1 MHILK
6 KSCNFA
12 GCFCIDGKKQDISR
26 SQEHYQVQ
34 FKYFTLMKKIYS
46 FLMALSIV
54 LCANANSFE
63 VAKSLEMSMARP
75 QVSKKVNVTPS
86 QGATPVIN
94 KTIQVQKQSLR
105 AQQQERKAI
114 ARQAQS
120 APTVK
125 VNGVRQIEAA
135 QTATKQA
142 LPTNAALKAP
152 AKVAAEATDTVEIVA
167 TKWAWT
173 YYESDN
179 DWYTTLID
187 GTGTYEI
194 KLDYVSDTQA
204 GTFTEAD
211 CIMDYTGMYIYDAEG
226 NRTIVT
232 FTEVDIVVTDDE
244 NGLTLHAELLSTDNV
259 LYIVSALI
267 APLPEPIGNAELAYT
282 NATLVDGTR
291 SSETF
296 QFWADENGVYTSF
309 LIASDG
315 VVGEYTQDDMY
326 VAYANYI
333 MFVDGTDTTFV
344 DFLGFDMAITKEGQ
358 TYNLVADALGSDTI
372 MYHITMSYTKPA
384 PTDTIDIV
392 ATNLFIDE
400 FEFWG
405 TIFCTAQASNDEY
418 KVTLDM
424 ANGLP
429 LGELTIEDFNVEYSS
444 VYRIAD
450 ATEIVLDDIISATV
464 TEVDGQRAIKAQV
477 VGVDNILYNL
487 DLSYV
492 IPEATDTINVVFD
505 QAAVATYYAQFGDY
519 YIYNESKDYL
529 VSLDIFEEEGNLM
542 GEYTAEDFDLE
553 YTQVGVVADSTVVT
567 IVDAK
572 AVVTPVEEDI
582 VHIVAELLGQNGT
595 LYIINTDVDVSKKG
609 LEHDATEGF
618 LVDEYTTE
626 DIYTISD
633 YSNYGFIYFDV
644 EATDGTDLMG
654 LQFWVDAADENTII
668 PVGTYPINGSMEP
681 GTVMASA
688 GLTDEGLTYSLYGT
702 MDEEGYIVPPCWFM
716 TGGEVVVTEEDGVL
730 KIAVDAVNSNNLIIY
745 VTCEYDLSAQ
755 QASLPND
762 ATAADGAVERNYGK
776 EDQIW
781 VGNFAKDWGMVYVD
795 IAPADE
801 SEWLGLGFVF
811 DNLEGETVP
820 AGTYEINASG
830 EVGTV
835 AASQG
840 FVEDYI
846 TESYFAAGDEEGNMV
861 APFYFLVSGTVV
873 VEHVDGQMK
882 VTVDAVNSNGIPVHI
897 VYDPTAGSGNDK
909 TPLQYDA
916 TEGAVDRSYT
926 TEEITI
932 NKGTGAFQVLA
943 YAADGTDMV
952 GMLIYGQEDEN
963 TIIPVGTYEINATEA
978 EGTVLASEGVSGN
991 SITLSFYGKTN
1002 AAGNILV
1009 PCYFF
1014 VDGTVEVSAADGKLN
1029 IEVNALNSYDVPVH
1043 VVMEYDLNTKQGLPY
1058 DMQEGSLN
1066 VVYTDKDDV
1075 EIITEYISDGILY
1088 LDLIAADGSNNTTVA
1103 FFAEA
1108 VDPVI
1113 GIPAGTYPI
1122 NDSQDYG
1129 TVLSNSGIQ
1138 DGYIY
1143 PSYYINLTAQGG
1155 ISIPCY
1161 FMVSGQVVV
1170 ENIEN
1175 HLKVTIDAL
1184 NSYDVPAHIV
1194 YEADPVG
1201 SAVENV
1207 TVDTNANKVVENNQL
1222 FIMKDGVKYN
1232 VLGSVVK

>member
-1 MHILK
+1 
-6 KSCNFA
+6 
-12 GCFCIDGKKQDISR
+12 
-26 SQEHYQVQ
+26 
-34 FKYFTLMKKIYS
+34 
-46 FLMALSIV
+46 MALSIV

-63 VAKSLEMSMARP
+63 AAKSLEISMARP

-86 QGATPVIN
+86 QVATPVIN
-94 KTIQVQKQSLR
+94 KTVKASKQSLR
-105 AQQQERKAI
+105 AQQQERIAV

-120 APTVK
+120 APAVK

-152 AKVAAEATDTVEIVA
+152 AKVAAEATDTVEIVGYE
-167 TKWAWT
+167 WT
-173 YYESDN
+173 YEYYSDTK
-179 DWYTTLID
+179 DWYMAVID
-187 GTGTYEI
+187 ASQTYVVRLDYLVAEEDFAGTYNI
-194 KLDYVSDTQA
+194 DNLDLDYSYLTIYDEDRNKTYVNYV
-204 GTFTEAD
+204 EAD
-211 CIMDYTGMYIYDAEG
+211 FTVSVTEEG
-226 NRTIVT
+226 KFLTANLLC
-232 FTEVDIVVTDDE
+232 E
-244 NGLTLHAELLSTDNV
+244 NGIRYL
-259 LYIVSALI
+259 VSAEEL
-267 APLPEPIGNAELAYT
+267 PLPEPVGYADLAYT
-282 NATLVDGTR
+282 NATLEDGTR

-296 QFWADENGVYTSF
+296 QFWADENGIYTSF
-309 LIASDG
+309 LIYSDQ

-326 VAYANYI
+326 AAYANYI

-392 ATNLFIDE
+392 ATNMVIDE
-400 FEFWG
+400 YEFWG
-405 TIFCTAQASNDEY
+405 KYFCEVSASNADY
-418 KVTLDM
+418 TVTLDM

-429 LGELTIEDFNVEYSS
+429 LGELTYEDFNVEYSS

-450 ATEIVLDDIISATV
+450 ATEIVLDDILSATV
-464 TEVDGQRAIKAQV
+464 SMVDGQRAIKAQV

-644 EATDGTDLMG
+644 EAADGTDLMG

-668 PVGTYPINGSMEP
+668 PVGTYPINGSMES

-762 ATAADGAVERNYGK
+762 ATAADGEVKRNYGK

-801 SEWLGLGFVF
+801 SEWLGLGFVYNEF
-811 DNLEGETVP
+811 EGEIIP
-820 AGTYEINASG
+820 EGTYEINASG

-840 FVEDYI
+840 IVDDFI
-846 TESYFAAGDEEGNMV
+846 TESYFAAGDEEGNLV

-882 VTVDAVNSNGIPVHI
+882 VTVDAVNSNGIPLHI
-897 VYDPTAGSGNDK
+897 TYDPTVTSGNDK

-932 NKGTGAFQVLA
+932 NKGTGYFQVLA
-943 YAADGTDMV
+943 KAADGTDMT
-952 GMLIYGQEDEN
+952 GLLIFGQEDEN

-991 SITLSFYGKTN
+991 SITLSFYGETN
-1002 AAGNILV
+1002 AQGQIYV
-1009 PCYFF
+1009 PCWFM
-1014 VDGTVEVSAADGKLN
+1014 VEGTVVVTAADGKLN
-1029 IEVNALNSYDVPVH
+1029 IEVNALNSNDVPVH
-1043 VVMEYDLNTKQGLPY
+1043 IVMEYDLNTKQGLQY
-1058 DMQEGSLN
+1058 DMTEGSLN
-1066 VVYTDKDDV
+1066 VVYTDNDV
-1075 EIITEYISDGILY
+1075 VEVNTDYVAEDGVIY
-1088 LDLIAADGSNNTTVA
+1088 LNIDAADGSNTISVA

-1108 VDPVI
+1108 ADPVI

-1122 NDSQDYG
+1122 NDEQDYG
-1129 TVLSNSGIQ
+1129 TVMSSPGVQ
-1138 DGYIY
+1138 GGYIY
-1143 PSYYINLTAQGG
+1143 PSFYGNMNAQGQ
-1155 ISIPCY
+1155 ITIPCY
-1161 FMVSGQVVV
+1161 FMVGGQVIV

-1207 TVDTNANKVVENNQL
+1207 TVDTTNASKVIENNQL
-1222 FIMKDGVKYN
+1222 FIMKEGVMYN

>member
-1 MHILK
+1 
-6 KSCNFA
+6 
-12 GCFCIDGKKQDISR
+12 
-26 SQEHYQVQ
+26 
-34 FKYFTLMKKIYS
+34 MKKIYS

-63 VAKSLEMSMARP
+63 AAKSLDISMARP

-94 KTIQVQKQSLR
+94 KTLKASKPSLR
-105 AQQQERKAI
+105 AQQQESKAI
-114 ARQAQS
+114 ARQAQQ
-120 APTVK
+120 APAVK
-125 VNGVRQIEAA
+125 VNGVRQIDAMPTIA
-135 QTATKQA
+135 KQA
-142 LPTNAALKAP
+142 IPADAVRKAP
-152 AKVAAEATDTVEIVA
+152 AKATEATDTVEIVA

-204 GTFTEAD
+204 GTFTEDD
-211 CIMDYTGMYIYDAEG
+211 CLMGYTGMYIYDAEG
-226 NRTIVT
+226 GRTLVG
-232 FTEVDIVVTDDE
+232 FTEIDIVVTDDE
-244 NGLTLHAELLSTDNV
+244 NGLALNAELLGENNT
-259 LYIVSALI
+259 LYLVSALI

-282 NATLVDGTR
+282 NATLEDGTR

-309 LIASDG
+309 LIASDQ

-392 ATNLFIDE
+392 ATNMVIDE
-400 FEFWG
+400 YEFWG
-405 TIFCTAQASNDEY
+405 MYFCEVSASNADY
-418 KVTLDM
+418 TVTLDM

-429 LGELTIEDFNVEYSS
+429 LGELTYEDFNVEYSS

-464 TEVDGQRAIKAQV
+464 SMVDGQRAIKAQV

-492 IPEATDTINVVFD
+492 IPEATDTVNVVFD
-505 QAAVATYYAQFGDY
+505 QVAVAEYYASYGDY
-519 YIYNESKDYL
+519 YIYNENEDYL

-542 GEYTAEDFDLE
+542 GEYTAEDFDLY
-553 YTQVGVVADSTVVT
+553 YTQVGIVADSTVVN
-567 IVDAK
+567 IADAK
-572 AVVTPVEEDI
+572 AAVTPVEEGI

-595 LYIINTDVDVSKKG
+595 LYIVSTDVDVSKKG
-609 LEHDATEGF
+609 LPYDATEGF

-626 DIYTISD
+626 DLSTITNLSD
-633 YSNYGFIYFDV
+633 YGFIYFDV
-644 EATDGTDLMG
+644 DAADGTDFMG

-668 PVGTYPINGSMEP
+668 PVGTYPINDSMEP

-688 GLTDEGLTYSLYGT
+688 GFTDEGLTYSLYAT
-702 MDEEGYIVPPCWFM
+702 LDEEGYVVPPCWFM
-716 TGGEVVVTEEDGVL
+716 TGGEVVVTEEDGIL

-745 VTCEYDLSAQ
+745 VTCEHKLEAQ
-755 QASLPND
+755 QQGLPYD
-762 ATAADGAVERNYGK
+762 ATAEDGELNRTYGA
-776 EDQIW
+776 EDQ
-781 VGNFAKDWGMVYVD
+781 VFFTTDFLQDFGMLFVD
-795 IAPADE
+795 VMPADN
-801 SEWLGLGFVF
+801 SEILCVGFMA
-811 DNLEGETVP
+811 DEIDSQITITP
-820 AGTYEINASG
+820 GTYEISASG

-835 AASQG
+835 MASTG
-840 FVEDYI
+840 LTEDGYV
-846 TESYFAAGDEEGNMV
+846 TETYFAALTAEGGLTL
-861 APFYFLVSGTVV
+861 PLYFLVSGTVV
-873 VEHVDGQMK
+873 VENVNGQFKM
-882 VTVDAVNSNGIPVHI
+882 TVDAVNSNGIPVHV
-897 VYDPTAGSGNDK
+897 VYDPTATSGNDK

-926 TEEITI
+926 TEEVTI

-943 YAADGTDMV
+943 YAADGSDMV
-952 GMLIYGQEDEN
+952 GMLMYGQEDEN

-1014 VDGTVEVSAADGKLN
+1014 VGGTVEVSAADGKLN

-1043 VVMEYDLNTKQGLPY
+1043 VVMEYDLNTKQGLQY

-1075 EIITEYISDGILY
+1075 EIITDDIDAGILY
-1088 LDLIAADGSNNTTVA
+1088 LDIIAADGSNNTTVA

-1122 NDSQDYG
+1122 NDSQEYG
-1129 TVLSNSGIQ
+1129 TVLSNAGIQ
-1138 DGYIY
+1138 NGYIY

-1201 SAVENV
+1201 SAIENV
-1207 TVDTNANKVVENNQL
+1207 TVDTTNASKVVENAQL
-1222 FIMKDGVKYN
+1222 FILKDGVKYN
-1232 VLGSVVK
+1232 VLGTVVK

>member
-1 MHILK
+1 
-6 KSCNFA
+6 
-12 GCFCIDGKKQDISR
+12 
-26 SQEHYQVQ
+26 
-34 FKYFTLMKKIYS
+34 MKKIYS

-63 VAKSLEMSMARP
+63 AAKSLEISMARP

-86 QGATPVIN
+86 QVATPVIN
-94 KTIQVQKQSLR
+94 KTIQVKKQSLR
-105 AQQQERKAI
+105 AQQQERTAI
-114 ARQAQS
+114 ARQAQT
-120 APTVK
+120 APAVK

-152 AKVAAEATDTVEIVA
+152 AKVAAEATDTVEFVA
-167 TKWAWT
+167 AKWNYQ
-173 YYESDN
+173 YYSDTG
-179 DWYTTLID
+179 DWWMAVLD
-187 GTGTYEI
+187 PTGTYRLDFDYIVPEENFAGTYTI
-194 KLDYVSDTQA
+194 EDLDLDYSYLTMEDNDGYVQYVKYVEASLTVTTSDA
-204 GTFTEAD
+204 GKFMTANVL
-211 CIMDYTGMYIYDAEG
+211 C
-226 NRTIVT
+226 
-232 FTEVDIVVTDDE
+232 E
-244 NGLTLHAELLSTDNV
+244 NGTRFL
-259 LYIVSALI
+259 VSAEEI
-267 APLPEPIGNAELAYT
+267 PLPEPIGHADLAYT
-282 NATLVDGTR
+282 NATLEDGTR
-291 SSETF
+291 SSNTF
-296 QFWADENGVYTSF
+296 QFWADENGIYTSF
-309 LIASDG
+309 LIYSDQ

-326 VAYANYI
+326 AAYANYI

-392 ATNLFIDE
+392 ATNMVIDE
-400 FEFWG
+400 YEFWG
-405 TIFCTAQASNDEY
+405 MYFCEVSASNADY
-418 KVTLDM
+418 TVTLDM

-492 IPEATDTINVVFD
+492 IPEATDTVNVVFD

-553 YTQVGVVADSTVVT
+553 YTQVGVVADSIVVT

-572 AVVTPVEEDI
+572 AAVTPVEEDI

-609 LEHDATEGF
+609 LQYDATEGF

-626 DIYTISD
+626 DLSTITNLSD
-633 YSNYGFIYFDV
+633 YGFIYFDV
-644 EATDGTDLMG
+644 DAADGTDFMG

-668 PVGTYPINGSMEP
+668 PVGTYPINDSMEP

-702 MDEEGYIVPPCWFM
+702 LDEEGNVVPPCWFM

-745 VTCEYDLSAQ
+745 VTCEYKLKAQ
-755 QASLPND
+755 QQGLPYD
-762 ATAADGAVERNYGK
+762 ATAEDGELNRTYGA
-776 EDQIW
+776 EDQ
-781 VGNFAKDWGMVYVD
+781 VFFTTDFLQDFGMLFVD
-795 IAPADE
+795 VMPADN
-801 SEWLGLGFVF
+801 SEILCVGFMA
-811 DNLEGETVP
+811 DEIDSQITITP
-820 AGTYEINASG
+820 GTYEISASG

-835 AASQG
+835 MASTG
-840 FVEDYI
+840 LTEDGYV
-846 TESYFAAGDEEGNMV
+846 TETYFATVTAEGGLTL
-861 APFYFLVSGTVV
+861 PLYFLVSGTVV
-873 VEHVDGQMK
+873 VENVDGQFKM
-882 VTVDAVNSNGIPVHI
+882 TVDAVNSNGIPVHV

-943 YAADGTDMV
+943 YAADGSDMV

-1029 IEVNALNSYDVPVH
+1029 IEVNALNSNDVPVH
-1043 VVMEYDLNTKQGLPY
+1043 IVMEYDLNTKQGLQY
-1058 DMQEGSLN
+1058 DMTEGSLN
-1066 VVYTDKDDV
+1066 VVYTDNDV
-1075 EIITEYISDGILY
+1075 VEVNTEYVAEDGVIY
-1088 LDLIAADGSNNTTVA
+1088 LNIDAADGSNTISVA

-1108 VDPVI
+1108 ADPVI

-1122 NDSQDYG
+1122 NDEQDYG
-1129 TVLSNSGIQ
+1129 TVMSSPGVQ
-1138 DGYIY
+1138 GGYIY
-1143 PSYYINLTAQGG
+1143 PSFYGNMNAQGQ
-1155 ISIPCY
+1155 ITIPCY
-1161 FMVSGQVVV
+1161 FMVSGNVVV

-1207 TVDTNANKVVENNQL
+1207 TVDTTNASKVIENNQL
-1222 FIMKDGVKYN
+1222 FIMKEGVMYN

>member
-1 MHILK
+1 
-6 KSCNFA
+6 
-12 GCFCIDGKKQDISR
+12 
-26 SQEHYQVQ
+26 
-34 FKYFTLMKKIYS
+34 MKKIYS

-63 VAKSLEMSMARP
+63 AAKSLEISMARP

-86 QGATPVIN
+86 QVATPVIN
-94 KTIQVQKQSLR
+94 KTIQVKKQALN

-120 APTVK
+120 APAVK

-152 AKVAAEATDTVEIVA
+152 AKVAAEATDTVEIVGYE
-167 TKWAWT
+167 WT
-173 YYESDN
+173 YEYYSDTK
-179 DWYTTLID
+179 DWYMAVID
-187 GTGTYEI
+187 ASQTYVVRLDYLVAEEDFAGTYNI
-194 KLDYVSDTQA
+194 DNLDLDYSYLTIYDEDRNKTYVNYV
-204 GTFTEAD
+204 EAD
-211 CIMDYTGMYIYDAEG
+211 FTVSVTEEG
-226 NRTIVT
+226 KFLTANLLC
-232 FTEVDIVVTDDE
+232 E
-244 NGLTLHAELLSTDNV
+244 NGIRYL
-259 LYIVSALI
+259 VSAEEL
-267 APLPEPIGNAELAYT
+267 PLPEPVGYADLAYT
-282 NATLVDGTR
+282 NATLEDGTR
-291 SSETF
+291 SSSTF
-296 QFWADENGVYTSF
+296 QFWADKNGIYTSF
-309 LIASDG
+309 LIYSDQ

-326 VAYANYI
+326 AAYANYI

-392 ATNLFIDE
+392 ATNMVIDE
-400 FEFWG
+400 YEFWG
-405 TIFCTAQASNDEY
+405 MYFCEVSASNADY
-418 KVTLDM
+418 TVTLDM

-429 LGELTIEDFNVEYSS
+429 LGELTYEDFNVEYSS

-492 IPEATDTINVVFD
+492 IPEATDTVNVVFD

-618 LVDEYTTE
+618 LLDEYTTE

-644 EATDGTDLMG
+644 DAADGTDFMG

-801 SEWLGLGFVF
+801 SEWLGLGFVYNEF
-811 DNLEGETVP
+811 EGEIIP
-820 AGTYEINASG
+820 EGTYEINASG

-840 FVEDYI
+840 FVEGYI
-846 TESYFAAGDEEGNMV
+846 TESYFAAGDEEGNLV

-897 VYDPTAGSGNDK
+897 TYDPTTGSGNDK

-932 NKGTGAFQVLA
+932 NKGTGYFQVLA
-943 YAADGTDMV
+943 KAADGTDMT
-952 GMLIYGQEDEN
+952 GLLIFGQEDEN

-1075 EIITEYISDGILY
+1075 EINTDYISNGVIY
-1088 LDLIAADGSNNTTVA
+1088 LDITAANGSNTISVA

-1108 VDPVI
+1108 ADPVI

-1122 NDSQDYG
+1122 NDEQDYG
-1129 TVLSNSGIQ
+1129 TVMSSPGVQ
-1138 DGYIY
+1138 GGSVY
-1143 PSYYINLTAQGG
+1143 PSFYGNLNAQGQ
-1155 ISIPCY
+1155 ITIPCY
-1161 FMVSGQVVV
+1161 FMVGGQVVV

-1207 TVDTNANKVVENNQL
+1207 TVDTTNASKVIENNQL
-1222 FIMKDGVKYN
+1222 FIMKEGVMYN

>member
-1 MHILK
+1 
-6 KSCNFA
+6 
-12 GCFCIDGKKQDISR
+12 
-26 SQEHYQVQ
+26 
-34 FKYFTLMKKIYS
+34 MKKIYS

-63 VAKSLEMSMARP
+63 AAKSLEISMARP

-86 QGATPVIN
+86 QVATPVIN
-94 KTIQVQKQSLR
+94 KTIQVKKQSLR
-105 AQQQERKAI
+105 AQQQERTAI

-120 APTVK
+120 APAVK

-152 AKVAAEATDTVEIVA
+152 ARVAAEATDTVEIIGYE
-167 TKWAWT
+167 WT
-173 YYESDN
+173 YEYYSDTK
-179 DWYTTLID
+179 DWYMAVID
-187 GTGTYEI
+187 ASQTYVVRLDYLVAEEDFAGTYNI
-194 KLDYVSDTQA
+194 DNLDLDYSYLTIYDEDRNKTYVNYV
-204 GTFTEAD
+204 EAD
-211 CIMDYTGMYIYDAEG
+211 FTVSVTEEG
-226 NRTIVT
+226 KFLTANLLC
-232 FTEVDIVVTDDE
+232 E
-244 NGLTLHAELLSTDNV
+244 NGIRYL
-259 LYIVSALI
+259 VSAEEL
-267 APLPEPIGNAELAYT
+267 PLPEPVGYADLAYT
-282 NATLVDGTR
+282 NATLEDGTR
-291 SSETF
+291 SSSTF
-296 QFWADENGVYTSF
+296 QFWADENGIYTSF
-309 LIASDG
+309 LIYSDQ

-326 VAYANYI
+326 AAYANYI

-384 PTDTIDIV
+384 PTDTIEIV
-392 ATNLFIDE
+392 ATDLFIDE
-400 FEFWG
+400 FEFYG
-405 TIFCTAQASNDEY
+405 MVFTTATASNDDYQVEFDLSVALEAGDY
-418 KVTLDM
+418 T
-424 ANGLP
+424 
-429 LGELTIEDFNVEYSS
+429 TEDFNASYCAILRTADEEE
-444 VYRIAD
+444 IAM
-450 ATEIVLDDIISATV
+450 TEITATV
-464 TEVDGQRAIKAQV
+464 TGEGKGRAIKAAV
-477 VGVDNILYNL
+477 VGSDNILYNM

-492 IPEATDTINVVFD
+492 IPEATDTVNVVFD
-505 QAAVATYYAQFGDY
+505 ELAEVEYYASYGDY
-519 YIYNESKDYL
+519 YLFNQNENYI
-529 VSLDIFEEEGNLM
+529 VTLDIFEEEGNLM
-542 GEYTAEDFDLE
+542 GEYSAEDFDMY
-553 YTQVGVVADSTVVT
+553 YTQLGVIEAGDTTVVT
-567 IVDAK
+567 IAEAK
-572 AVVTPVEEDI
+572 AVVTATEEEGI
-582 VHIVAELLGQNGT
+582 VLIEAELTGMDAV
-595 LYIINTDVDVSKKG
+595 LYKVSTKADVSKKG
-609 LEHDATEGF
+609 LEYDATEGF
-618 LVDEYTTE
+618 LMDSYTTD
-626 DIYTISD
+626 DIYTINDQSANG
-633 YSNYGFIYFDV
+633 YIMFDV
-644 EATDGTDLMG
+644 EAADGSDLMG
-654 LQFWVDAADENTII
+654 LVFWVDGADENTII
-668 PVGTYPINGSMEP
+668 PTGTYQINGTGEA
-681 GTVMASA
+681 GTVLASTGMGA
-688 GLTDEGLTYSLYGT
+688 QGLTYSLYAT

-801 SEWLGLGFVF
+801 SEWLGLGFVYNEF
-811 DNLEGETVP
+811 EGEIIP
-820 AGTYEINASG
+820 EGTYEINASG

-840 FVEDYI
+840 IVDDFI
-846 TESYFAAGDEEGNMV
+846 TESYFAAGDEEGNLV

-897 VYDPTAGSGNDK
+897 TYDPTATSGNDK

-932 NKGTGAFQVLA
+932 NKGTGYFQVLA
-943 YAADGTDMV
+943 KAADGTDMT
-952 GMLIYGQEDEN
+952 GLLIFGQEDEN

-991 SITLSFYGKTN
+991 SITLSFYGETN
-1002 AAGNILV
+1002 PQGQIYV
-1009 PCYFF
+1009 PCWFM
-1014 VDGTVEVSAADGKLN
+1014 VEGTVVVTAADGKLN
-1029 IEVNALNSYDVPVH
+1029 IEVNALNSNDVPVH
-1043 VVMEYDLNTKQGLPY
+1043 IVMEYDLNTKQGLQY
-1058 DMQEGSLN
+1058 DMTEGSLN
-1066 VVYTDKDDV
+1066 VVYTDNDV
-1075 EIITEYISDGILY
+1075 VEVNTDYVAEDGVIY
-1088 LDLIAADGSNNTTVA
+1088 LNIDAADGSNTISVA

-1108 VDPVI
+1108 ADPVI

-1122 NDSQDYG
+1122 NDEQDYG
-1129 TVLSNSGIQ
+1129 TVMSSPGVQ
-1138 DGYIY
+1138 GGYIY
-1143 PSYYINLTAQGG
+1143 PSFYGNMNAQGQ
-1155 ISIPCY
+1155 ITIPCY
-1161 FMVSGQVVV
+1161 FMVGGQVVV

-1207 TVDTNANKVVENNQL
+1207 TVDTTNASKVIENNQL
-1222 FIMKDGVKYN
+1222 FIMKEGVMYN